1 MGFRKSGNVKQLAN
15 RSVNHSAAT
24 LAIIIP
30 TIWILVANLLQ
41 FLINGGEWL
50 RVHRLVA
57 LAIVILWGGIVAWV
71 LNVPQVLYLY
81 RPGGKNK
88 AQRRL
93 FILSVLGLLI
103 SLSALVILG
112 LVQMSSVVEG
122 PLLTFVVAPIVIL
135 GLLPIAI
142 GCAKPWRYIYLTDPR
157 GVYVAYTGQVLQPN
171 TRYRTG
177 LTWKTSALE
186 HFLETEED
194 KIHPIKFKDG
204 TFELRYSATVSFPE
218 TPVAPEKCIIDPREL
233 SKASSDFL
241 LRHLQAHC
249 LKHTGMQCMK
259 MEPGFKPVEESVD
272 VPARTPKGY
281 MIPIRMRWSGKF
293 KLSDTR

>member
-1 MGFRKSGNVKQLAN
+1 MGFRKSTNVKQLAN
-15 RSVNHSAAT
+15 KSFNHSAVL
-24 LAIIIP
+24 LAIFIP
-30 TIWILVANLLQ
+30 ALWILVACLLQ
-41 FLINGGEWL
+41 FLISGGELL
-50 RVHRLVA
+50 RLHRTVA
-57 LAIVILWGGIVAWV
+57 LAAVVLWGGLVAWV
-71 LNVPQVLYLY
+71 LNVPQVLYFY

-112 LVQMSSVVEG
+112 LLQMSSVVDG
-122 PLLTFVVAPIVIL
+122 PLLTYILSPVVIL
-135 GLLPIAI
+135 GLLPIVI
-142 GCAKPWRYIYLTDPR
+142 GCAKPWRYIYLTDSR
-157 GVYVAYTGQVLQPN
+157 GVYIAYTGQVLQPN

-186 HFLETEED
+186 HYLETEED

-204 TFELRYSATVSFPE
+204 VFELRYNATVSFPE
-218 TPVAPEKCIIDPREL
+218 SPVAPEKCILDPHDL
-233 SKASSDFL
+233 TQASSDFL

-272 VPARTPKGY
+272 VPAREPKGY